1 MDTVCATVEGVVG
14 STGELVTDGI
24 GAWIA
29 KSMGEMAQA
38 GADLAAQAVDETTTV
53 NLNAGWFRE
62 NYELLLPIG
71 LVLIVG
77 TFCLQL
83 IRAAWRRDERALF
96 QAVTGTV
103 AGVFFAFAAI
113 ACTSVALTVVDA
125 LSAGLFKAANAS
137 VDDAVRRLV
146 KVNGYGSM
154 YGLGWAVPS
163 IVALGATVGAFLYWA
178 VMVARKVGILI
189 LVTLAVFA
197 GAGGGW
203 EVARRWRRGW
213 IEATSALVVSKLLMT
228 IVFLLGVSAIG
239 KTDASDGL
247 GALSDAMAGIVIM
260 VLVLL
265 CPYATYKFVHWAAEG
280 GGQDDLHRSGVA
292 GVAVAAGAA
301 KTAGQL
307 AMQAGTGTPAP
318 QGPAKVPG
326 QGAGGVASGINPAGG
341 SSTSSEG
348 ISGGEPPK
356 TTFRFGEDPNAAGD
370 QGQPLI
376 RRPRTDGDKGQPLIQ
391 RPGQPTGTS
400 TDGVTGGSSAGAAGT
415 TGSATEATSAPGPA
429 STGSVTAAAPTAS
442 GPVPVG
448 SGPIGSNGSG
458 GSATAPGPVP
468 AGAPSAPPP
477 LIRTA
482 PAKPAQPRPPA
493 PPGLNPQGGTTPAAR
508 WVYPNPPTGLP
519 GSGSR
524 S

>member
-1 MDTVCATVEGVVG
+1 MNTVCDAVGGVA
-14 STGELVTDGI
+14 SETGQAITDGI

-38 GADLAAQAVDETTTV
+38 AADLAAQAVDKTTAV
-53 NLNAGWFRE
+53 DLNATWFRE

-83 IRAAWRRDERALF
+83 MRAAWRRDERALF

-113 ACTSVALTVVDA
+113 ACTTVALTIVDA
-125 LSAGLFKAANAS
+125 LSAGLFKAANSS
-137 VDDAVRRLV
+137 VDDAIRRV
-146 KVNGYGSM
+146 IKVNSYGAM
-154 YGLGWAVPS
+154 YGLGWGIPA
-163 IVALGATVGAFLYWA
+163 IVALGATIGAFLYWA

-213 IEATSALVVSKLLMT
+213 IEATSSLIVSKLLMT
-228 IVFLLGVSAIG
+228 IVFLLGVSAMG
-239 KTDASDGL
+239 KTDPSDGL
-247 GALSDAMAGIVIM
+247 SALSDAMAGIVIM

-280 GGQDDLHRSGVA
+280 GGQDDLHRTGVA
-292 GVAVAAGAA
+292 GVTVAAGAA

-307 AMQAGTGTPAP
+307 AMQAGTGMPAP

-326 QGAGGVASGINPAGG
+326 QGAGGVAAGINPAGG
-341 SSTSSEG
+341 NTSPEG
-348 ISGGEPPK
+348 ISGDEPPQ
-356 TTFRFGEDPNAAGD
+356 TTFRFGESPNATGD
-370 QGQPLI
+370 KGQPLI
-376 RRPRTDGDKGQPLIQ
+376 RRPRTDGDKGRPLIQ
-391 RPGQPTGTS
+391 RPGGSTGTGTGGGATGEAS
-400 TDGVTGGSSAGAAGT
+400 GVTA
-415 TGSATEATSAPGPA
+415 SATEATSTPGSSG
-429 STGSVTAAAPTAS
+429 STS
-442 GPVPVG
+442 
-448 SGPIGSNGSG
+448 
-458 GSATAPGPVP
+458 PGPVP
-468 AGAPSAPPP
+468 AGAPAGPPEGIQAVSAPPV
-477 LIRTA
+477 
-482 PAKPAQPRPPA
+482 PARPSA
-493 PPGLNPQGGTTPAAR
+493 PPGLSPQGGTTPAR
-508 WVYPNPPTGLP
+508 WVYPKPPTGLG
-519 GSGSR
+519 GSAPR